1 MLARDLA
8 EDYPTVGLDTDAV
21 EAARLLGRHRLSGLV
36 VTDADG
42 MPKAILPA
50 SQVLR
55 FVIPTYVQDDPSLA
69 RVLSEAAAD
78 RIVREPDRIVRELRG
93 KTVGDLLPTRPS
105 ALPVLKGEDTTLE
118 LAALM
123 AQTHCPLVAVVDE
136 GRLLG
141 VVTAARLLEHALR
154 E

>member
-78 RIVREPDRIVRELRG
+78 RIVRELRG

>member
-8 EDYPTVGLDTDAV
+8 EEYPIVSVDTDAM

-36 VTDADG
+36 VTDSDG

-69 RVLSEAAAD
+69 RVIGEAAAD
-78 RIVREPDRIVRELRG
+78 RIVRELRG
-93 KTVGDLLPTRPS
+93 RTVGDLLPEKPS
-105 ALPVLKGEDTTLE
+105 VLPVLKGEDTTLE

-123 AQTHCPLVAVVDE
+123 AQLHCPLVAVVDE

-141 VVTAARLLEHALR
+141 VVTAAHLLEHALR